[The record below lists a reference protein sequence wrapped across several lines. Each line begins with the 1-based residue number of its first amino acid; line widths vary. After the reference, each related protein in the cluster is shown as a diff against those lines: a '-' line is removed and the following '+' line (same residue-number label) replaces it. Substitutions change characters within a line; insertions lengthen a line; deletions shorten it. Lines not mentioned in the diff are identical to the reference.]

1 MPSRSRVSWGLA
13 DSHIWRL
20 SSSAVQ
26 TLSDE
31 GDEEGSAFMT
41 LIRNIYKMV
50 SSDIAPKLHGV
61 TQEVISM

>member
-1 MPSRSRVSWGLA
+1 M
-13 DSHIWRL
+13 
-20 SSSAVQ
+20 Q

-31 GDEEGSAFMT
+31 GDEEWSAFMT